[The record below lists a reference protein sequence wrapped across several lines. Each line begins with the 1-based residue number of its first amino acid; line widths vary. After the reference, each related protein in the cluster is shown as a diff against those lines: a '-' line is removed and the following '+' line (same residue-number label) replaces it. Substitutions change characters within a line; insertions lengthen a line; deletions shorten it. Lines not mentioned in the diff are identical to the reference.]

1 MGKRIQHELGRNKE
15 LQSIVAEVS
24 RNINQAIS
32 EDDYERLQNEY
43 KTQYSVDLALNQYY
57 NELEQQL
64 IPELDGIIA
73 KRSQQKLFLDQFYA
87 SAHGVVQ
94 QSERG

>member
-1 MGKRIQHELGRNKE
+1 MQILQKCEELLEKRLTQAKELNEIQTGKRIQHELGRNRE

-32 EDDYERLQNEY
+32 EDDYQRLQSEY

-57 NELEQQL
+57 NELEQ
-64 IPELDGIIA
+64 
-73 KRSQQKLFLDQFYA
+73 
-87 SAHGVVQ
+87 
-94 QSERG
+94 